1 MKRNPDI
8 DRALNA
14 SVKFLAGHGLSAKAI
29 SKSTGLSISQVYY
42 RTGAFDLHIG
52 DFRRG
57 ENDQAKRLMAQTQC
71 AKHNIKAVHGE
82 TYRVAGLT

>member
-14 SVKFLAGHGLSAKAI
+14 SVKFLAERGLSAKAI
-29 SKSTGLSISQVYY
+29 SRSTGLSISQVYY
-42 RTGAFDLHIG
+42 RTGAFELRIG

-57 ENDQAKRLMAQTQC
+57 ENDQAKKLMQQTQC
-71 AKHNIKAVHGE
+71 ARHNIKAVHGE
-82 TYRVAGLT
+82 TYRVVGLA